1 MVHVF
6 QSDGRSRPFQVF
18 DRPRSHVRFLRQY
31 SVFKECFR
39 HSAIQKN
46 TGIHDAGQPF
56 MINNNTILKI
66 LVSLRVICGSVI
78 SITWQIKTMQTF
90 IKYFV

>member
-1 MVHVF
+1 MILDSTQLSWMVHVF
-6 QSDGRSRPFQVF
+6 QSDGRSRPFQVLN
-18 DRPRSHVRFLRQY
+18 RPRSHVRFLRQY

-46 TGIHDAGQPF
+46 IGIHDAGQPF
-56 MINNNTILKI
+56 MINNNSILKI

-78 SITWQIKTMQTF
+78 SIT
-90 IKYFV
+90 